1 MPTRVEPIQLK
12 SDQPPWEDV
21 YGNIDIRCTVPQLN
35 SKGETSTVLQKALTL
50 EMIEDKYPQEAWTQ
64 VYTDW
69 SATNAINNGGA
80 GVFVRSPDG
89 TTLSEAIPT
98 GMNCTNNRAEV
109 EALVHA
115 TRILIDATDEQ
126 GQVVFLTDARSIL
139 EATTAVKLPH
149 PQKSP

>member
-35 SKGETSTVLQKALTL
+35 SKGEASTVLQKALTL

-69 SATNAINNGGA
+69 SATNTLVNNSA
-80 GVFVRSPDG
+80 LEDVLARRIFSNEHPSIASK
-89 TTLSEAIPT
+89 LLW
-98 GMNCTNNRAEV
+98 TNKYFYLE
-109 EALVHA
+109 
-115 TRILIDATDEQ
+115 ILILKGT
-126 GQVVFLTDARSIL
+126 
-139 EATTAVKLPH
+139 
-149 PQKSP
+149 

>member
-1 MPTRVEPIQLK
+1 MPARVEPIRLK

-21 YGNIDIRCTVPQLN
+21 YGNIDICCVPQLN

-80 GVFVRSPDG
+80 GVFV
-89 TTLSEAIPT
+89 
-98 GMNCTNNRAEV
+98 N
-109 EALVHA
+109 
-115 TRILIDATDEQ
+115 
-126 GQVVFLTDARSIL
+126 SICYL
-139 EATTAVKLPH
+139 YLYTKF
-149 PQKSP
+149 